1 MVTKRTRDPAPAWF
15 VAGTDTEIGK
25 TLASCALLHALRARL
40 QRVVGAKPVAAG
52 LDAYGVNDDVRRL
65 RAAST
70 LRVAPELDN
79 PYALPLPAS
88 PHLAAAAHGV
98 RIELE
103 PIAAAVDTLR
113 ARADAVIVEG
123 VGGFLVPLSDAL
135 DGGDLA
141 QRLALPVILVV
152 GLRLGCLNHAR
163 LSARAIMGDGCR
175 LLGWIGNRIDPRMDC
190 VEENLATLHAHLPAA
205 CLGVLPFDP
214 APAPPALAPHLR
226 EAARAV
232 AA

>member
-152 GLRLGCLNHAR
+152 GLRLGCLNHAL
-163 LSARAIMGDGCR
+163 LSAEAVAARGLR
-175 LLGWIGNRIDPRMDC
+175 LAGWIGSAVDPAM
-190 VEENLATLHAHLPAA
+190 TLREANVDTLRARLRAP
-205 CLGVLPFDP
+205 CLGVI
-214 APAPPALAPHLR
+214 PHLD
-226 EAARAV
+226 AADPEQ
-232 AA
+232 AAAYLSTPSWPPH